1 MQRTNSFSW
10 QITALALI
18 ALGLGLLI
26 LPDDLSDPLRRTA
39 RDLSRPG
46 QAMTSYFG
54 DWSRAGW
61 QVVKSWQARRSD
73 LVRLEAALEL
83 ERSRN
88 AEFQKSLAVMLQELN
103 ESERKRAEKV
113 SASPT
118 NSLFIPD
125 LIEARVI
132 GRETVALHAG
142 RKILGIGKA
151 KGVGENLL
159 VVDTKYSTLDI
170 GKDQGLAIHAPVFAG
185 HTVVGR
191 TINCGGYSCSLQ
203 PVTDSQFVG
212 AALDARHSN
221 GAASRF
227 RGNG

>member
-1 MQRTNSFSW
+1 
-10 QITALALI
+10 
-18 ALGLGLLI
+18 
-26 LPDDLSDPLRRTA
+26 
-39 RDLSRPG
+39 
-46 QAMTSYFG
+46 
-54 DWSRAGW
+54 
-61 QVVKSWQARRSD
+61 
-73 LVRLEAALEL
+73 
-83 ERSRN
+83 
-88 AEFQKSLAVMLQELN
+88 LAVMLQELN

-212 AALDARHSN
+212 AAQLMRGTATGLRPGSEGMVEGSGQKRCRLTGVWRRASVEVGDEVYTPAEDPLIPYPMYYGKVVRADLPE
-221 GAASRF
+221 GAAHWIIELEPAANDMRLKHVHVLKPTENTL
-227 RGNG
+227 RVLAN